1 MTTFRNLARI
11 AAVMAAVLWTSAA
24 DAFTLRT
31 VALTGQ
37 PAPGTE
43 PGITF
48 RGMRSPVINAKGE
61 VAFLASLFGA
71 PDELRAKGIWSEGG
85 GALHRSVMIGDEV
98 STSIGSYVVRE
109 ISPFVL
115 QLDDAGNV
123 LMLTARDDDYEEP
136 DSMWRESQ
144 GNVEL
149 LFHAHQSHPGLNGE
163 AIEEMWPLSFDSNAN
178 SVVVFGR
185 LDNGLG
191 AYWNVRNGQV
201 DLALRMPG
209 PAPGVDANFLL
220 YDTRMPSISANRR
233 GTIIVNS
240 YLERDWEF
248 VGSGVWSNESGELL
262 PFVLSGD
269 LAPGHQSDEHFAFF
283 RWSEINDSGQV
294 FFGASIRHESEAR
307 NSFGFW
313 MRESGE
319 LRQLFTFD
327 SQPPGFDESVTW
339 KSYSNEAPAFGSEG
353 HVAFSA
359 RVQGPGIDQSNDQA
373 LWVLSEDG
381 ALRRVARAGDPA
393 PGMPE
398 GAIIEELSFG
408 DGVKINKWGQIAFS
422 ASLKD
427 ENGKS
432 MGWAIWAEGAQGLE
446 LVVHSKTPLEVAPGD
461 FRLIEV
467 EDWDSRWGFNDRGQL
482 AFSAYFKD
490 GTSGVF
496 VAQVGSVPEPN
507 AIVVFVVGM
516 ALVANRRRAEISRLG
531 TRGW

>member
-1 MTTFRNLARI
+1 MTTFGNLTRI
-11 AAVMAAVLWTSAA
+11 TAATAAICLTSAA
-24 DAFTLRT
+24 HALTLRT

-37 PAPGTE
+37 PVPGTE
-43 PGITF
+43 PGVTF
-48 RGMRSPVINAKGE
+48 RGMRSAAINAKGE
-61 VAFLASLFGA
+61 VAFVASLFGA
-71 PDELRAKGIWSEGG
+71 ADEMRAKGVWSEGG
-85 GALHRSVMIGDEV
+85 GALHRSMMIGDEF
-98 STSIGSYVVRE
+98 STSIGSYVIGEVIPSLR
-109 ISPFVL
+109 
-115 QLDDAGNV
+115 LDNAGNLV
-123 LMLTARDDDYEEP
+123 ILATHDDDDGTAR
-136 DSMWRESQ
+136 SMWRESN
-144 GNVEL
+144 GSLGL
-149 LFHAHQSHPGLNGE
+149 LFHTYQDPPGLVQ
-163 AIEEMWPLSFDSNAN
+163 EEFDEFRPLSYDADTNLA
-178 SVVVFGR
+178 VVFGR
-185 LDNGLG
+185 LDNGSG
-191 AYWNVRNGQV
+191 AYWNVRNGQA
-201 DLALRMPG
+201 DLVFTIPG

-220 YDTRMPSISANRR
+220 YDTRMPSISANKR

-248 VGSGVWSNESGELL
+248 VGSGIWSNESGELR

-269 LAPGHQSDEHFAFF
+269 LAPGHQSEEHFAFF

-327 SQPPGFDESVTW
+327 SHPPGFDDSVSW

-373 LWVLSEDG
+373 LWVLSADG
-381 ALRRVARAGDPA
+381 ALRRVARAGDTA
-393 PGMPE
+393 PGMLE

-408 DGVKINKWGQIAFS
+408 DGIKINKWGRIAFS

-432 MGWAIWAEGAQGLE
+432 MGWGIWAEGAQGLE
-446 LVVHSKTPLEVAPGD
+446 LVVHSKTPLEIAPGD

-467 EDWDSRWGFNDRGQL
+467 EDWDSKWAFNDRGQL

-496 VAQVGSVPEPN
+496 VAQVGNVPEPN
-507 AIVVFVVGM
+507 AIVVIVVGM
-516 ALVANRRRAEISRLG
+516 ALVMLLRREPRSGVMI
-531 TRGW
+531 